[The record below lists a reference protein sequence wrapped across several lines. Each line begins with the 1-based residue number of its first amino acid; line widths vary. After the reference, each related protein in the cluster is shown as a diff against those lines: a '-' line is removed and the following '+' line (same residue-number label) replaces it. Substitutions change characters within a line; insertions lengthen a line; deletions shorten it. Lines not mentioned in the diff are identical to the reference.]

1 MMINY
6 IIFVSNNII
15 LIHQI
20 KLKKILSI
28 LFILLINISFS
39 QEFVSGKVLFND
51 SGIDFPIE
59 GANVIWLNT
68 NQGTITKAA
77 GEFNIQKIK
86 DVKSLVISYIGFKT
100 DTIDIDDK
108 KFITHYLTYSDD
120 NELDEV
126 TVTKKRK
133 TIQRTYLMPQNVVKI
148 SEEELLKAACCNLS
162 ESFETNPAVD
172 VNHNDALTGT
182 KQIEMLG
189 LKSPYILITEEN
201 IPMVRGASQTFGLG
215 FTPGTWI
222 ESIQVTK
229 GMGSVINGFES
240 IVGQINTEIK
250 KPFNDIPFFF
260 NLFNG
265 FDGRVE
271 ANVHLKSTVSD
282 KIHNTSFIH
291 YNERKKANDKNSD
304 KFLDK
309 PIQDQLNLLSK
320 WQYTDFTKGIVSFLN
335 FRYLE
340 DNKRIGS
347 IYFNEKSDLSKFWG
361 AEILTNRFDSSFKLG
376 YVNPNIPYQSLGFQL
391 AYNFHDQE
399 SYYGLNDYNIS
410 QKSLFANLI
419 YNSIISNT
427 KNKIKAGLNFSSDSY
442 DEFVFESNIE
452 RTDRSFGGF
461 FEYSF
466 DNLNDF
472 NLVFGLR
479 YDVHNNLGS
488 FFTPRLHFR
497 YLFNDN
503 FSIKG
508 SAGTGRKI
516 ANIFAENQVIFLSNR
531 INLNKTFTEK
541 LYGVS
546 PEKATNL
553 GFSLDHKVF
562 LFGGQGNIIFDYYNT
577 TFDNRVI
584 IDFENPGEF
593 NFYNSSLGKSKSNS
607 FQAEFLFSKNNWNIV
622 AAYKKYDVKSF
633 YNSGLKEKPIQPR
646 NIIFFNYGIES
657 NKTNN
662 KYWKFDIT
670 YNRLGKQ
677 RLVSNSRDNFELVD
691 PHFSINSQITRV
703 FNTKFEIYIGGE
715 NLNNYKQENPIIMA
729 DNPFDPMFD
738 ASIVHGPIFGSIY
751 YMGLRFKILN

>member
-1 MMINY
+1 MIKRIAFLALFFLLNY
-6 IIFVSNNII
+6 SY
-15 LIHQI
+15 
-20 KLKKILSI
+20 
-28 LFILLINISFS
+28 S
-39 QEFVSGKVLFND
+39 QTISGKVLFKDN
-51 SGIDFPIE
+51 GVDFPIE
-59 GANVIWLNT
+59 GANIFWLNT
-68 NQGTITKAA
+68 KQGTITKAA
-77 GEFNIQKIK
+77 GEFNIQKIR

-108 KFITHYLTYSDD
+108 KFITHYLTFSDD

-126 TVTKKRK
+126 TVSKKRN

-162 ESFETNPAVD
+162 ESFETNPSVD
-172 VNHNDALTGT
+172 VNHNDAITGT

-201 IPMVRGASQTFGLG
+201 IPMVRGASQTYGLG

-229 GMGSVINGFES
+229 GMGSVTNGYES

-250 KPFNDIPFFF
+250 KPYSDMPFFF
-260 NLFNG
+260 NLFNSI
-265 FDGRVE
+265 DGRVE
-271 ANVHLKSTVSD
+271 ANAHLKSTISD
-282 KIHNTSFIH
+282 KIQTTSFIH
-291 YNERKKANDKNSD
+291 YNNREKANDKNGD

-320 WQYTDFTKGIVSFLN
+320 WQYTDAANGIVSFLN
-335 FRYLE
+335 IRYLD
-340 DNKRIGS
+340 DNKKVGS
-347 IYFNEKSDLSKFWG
+347 IDFNEKSDLSRLWG
-361 AEILTNRFDSSFKLG
+361 GEIFTNRFDSSFKLG
-376 YVNPNIPYQSLGFQL
+376 YVNPKIPYQSLGFQL

-410 QKSLFANLI
+410 QKSLFINLI

-442 DEFVFESNIE
+442 DEFVFKSNIE

-479 YDVHNNLGS
+479 YDNHNNLGS

-497 YLFNDN
+497 YLLNDN

-531 INLNKTFTEK
+531 KNLNKTFTEK
-541 LYGVS
+541 LYGVN

-562 LFGGQGNIIFDYYNT
+562 LLGGQGNIIFDYYNT

-584 IDFENPGEF
+584 IDFETPGEF
-593 NFYNSSLGKSKSNS
+593 NFYNSKLGKSKSNS
-607 FQAEFLFSKNNWNIV
+607 FQAEFLFSKNNWNIT
-622 AAYKKYDVKSF
+622 AAYKKYDVKSY
-633 YNSGLKEKPIQPR
+633 YNSGLKEKPLQPR
-646 NIIFFNYGIES
+646 NILFFNYGIES
-657 NKTNN
+657 NKINDKN
-662 KYWKFDIT
+662 WKFDIT

-677 RLVSNSRDNFELVD
+677 RLVRNPRDNFELVD

-703 FNTKFEIYIGGE
+703 FSSKFEFYLGGE
-715 NLNNYKQENPIIMA
+715 NINNFKQEDPIIMA
-729 DNPFDPMFD
+729 NNPFDPMFD
-738 ASIVHGPIFGSIY
+738 ASIVHGPIFGSTY

>member
-1 MMINY
+1 M
-6 IIFVSNNII
+6 FS
-15 LIHQI
+15 I
-20 KLKKILSI
+20 KAYPLSSTSTF
-28 LFILLINISFS
+28 L
-39 QEFVSGKVLFND
+39 
-51 SGIDFPIE
+51 
-59 GANVIWLNT
+59 LNT

-77 GEFNIQKIK
+77 GEFNIQKIR

-100 DTIDIDDK
+100 DTIDIDDE
-108 KFITHYLTYSDD
+108 KFITHYLTFSDD

-126 TVTKKRK
+126 TVSKKRK

-162 ESFETNPAVD
+162 ESFETNPSVD
-172 VNHNDALTGT
+172 VNHNDAITGT

-201 IPMVRGASQTFGLG
+201 IPMVRGASQTYGLG

-229 GMGSVINGFES
+229 GMGSVINGYES

-250 KPFNDIPFFF
+250 KPFSDMPFFF
-260 NLFNG
+260 NLFSS
-265 FDGRVE
+265 FDGRIE
-271 ANVHLKSTVSD
+271 ANAHLKSTVSE
-282 KIHNTSFIH
+282 KIQTTSFIH
-291 YNERKKANDKNSD
+291 YNDRKRANDKNGD

-320 WQYTDFTKGIVSFLN
+320 WQYTDAANGIVSFLN
-335 FRYLE
+335 IRYLD
-340 DNKRIGS
+340 DNKKVGS
-347 IYFNEKSDLSKFWG
+347 VDFNEKSDLSRLWG
-361 AEILTNRFDSSFKLG
+361 GKIFTNRFDSSFKLG

-391 AYNFHDQE
+391 AYNYHDQE
-399 SYYGLNDYNIS
+399 SYYGLNNYNIS

-427 KNKIKAGLNFSSDSY
+427 KNKIKVGLNFSSDSY
-442 DEFVFESNIE
+442 DEFVFKSNIE

-466 DNLNDF
+466 DNLSNF

-479 YDVHNNLGS
+479 YDNHNNLGS

-516 ANIFAENQVIFLSNR
+516 ANVFAENQVIFLSNR

-584 IDFENPGEF
+584 IDFETPGEF
-593 NFYNSSLGKSKSNS
+593 NFYNSTLGKSKSNS
-607 FQAEFLFSKNNWNIV
+607 FQAEFLFSKNNWNIT
-622 AAYKKYDVKSF
+622 AAYKKYDVKSY

-657 NKTNN
+657 NKINDKN
-662 KYWKFDIT
+662 WKFDIT

-677 RLVSNSRDNFELVD
+677 RLVRNPRDNFELVD

-703 FNTKFEIYIGGE
+703 FSSKFEVYLGGE
-715 NLNNYKQENPIIMA
+715 NINNFKQDNPIIMA
-729 DNPFDPMFD
+729 NNPFDPMFD
-738 ASIVHGPIFGSIY
+738 ASIIHGPIFGSTY
-751 YMGLRFKILN
+751 YLGLRFKILN

>member
-1 MMINY
+1 MI
-6 IIFVSNNII
+6 
-15 LIHQI
+15 
-20 KLKKILSI
+20 KR
-28 LFILLINISFS
+28 ISFLALFFLVNYSYS
-39 QEFVSGKVLFND
+39 QTISGKVLFKDN
-51 SGIDFPIE
+51 GVDFPIE
-59 GANVIWLNT
+59 GANVYWLNT
-68 NQGTITKAA
+68 NQGTITKAE
-77 GEFNIQKIK
+77 GEFNIQKIR

-108 KFITHYLTYSDD
+108 KFINHYLTFSDD

-126 TVTKKRK
+126 TVFKKRK
-133 TIQRTYLMPQNVVKI
+133 TIQRTYLMPQNIVKI

-162 ESFETNPAVD
+162 ESFETNPSVD
-172 VNHNDALTGT
+172 VNHNDAITGT

-229 GMGSVINGFES
+229 GMGSVTNGYES

-250 KPFNDIPFFF
+250 KPYSDIPFFF
-260 NLFNG
+260 NLFSSV
-265 FDGRVE
+265 DGRVE
-271 ANVHLKSTVSD
+271 ANAHLKSSISD
-282 KIHNTSFIH
+282 KIQTTSFIH
-291 YNERKKANDKNSD
+291 YNYRKRANDKNGD

-320 WQYTDFTKGIVSFLN
+320 WQYTDTANGIVSFLN
-335 FRYLE
+335 IRYLD
-340 DNKRIGS
+340 DNKRVGS
-347 IYFNEKSDLSKFWG
+347 IDFNEKSDLSRFWG
-361 AEILTNRFDSSFKLG
+361 GEIFTNRFDSSFKLG

-410 QKSLFANLI
+410 QKSFFANLI

-427 KNKIKAGLNFSSDSY
+427 KNKIKFGLNFSSDSY
-442 DEFVFESNIE
+442 DEFVFKSNIG

-466 DNLNDF
+466 DNLNNF

-479 YDVHNNLGS
+479 YDNHNNLDS

-516 ANIFAENQVIFLSNR
+516 ANVFAENQIIFLSNR
-531 INLNKTFTEK
+531 INKNNNFLDK
-541 LYGVS
+541 LYGVN

-577 TFDNRVI
+577 TFNNKVI
-584 IDFENPGEF
+584 IDFETPGEF
-593 NFYNSSLGKSKSNS
+593 NFYNSTLGKSKSNS
-607 FQAEFLFSKNNWNIV
+607 FQAEFLFSKNNWNIT

-633 YNSGLKEKPIQPR
+633 YKSGLKEKPIQPR
-646 NIIFFNYGIES
+646 NIIFLNYGIES
-657 NKTNN
+657 NKIND

-677 RLVSNSRDNFELVD
+677 RLVRNPRDNFELVD
-691 PHFSINSQITRV
+691 PLFSINSQITRV
-703 FNTKFEIYIGGE
+703 FSSKFEVYLGGE
-715 NLNNYKQENPIIMA
+715 NINNFKQENPIIMA
-729 DNPFDPMFD
+729 NNPFDPMFD
-738 ASIVHGPIFGSIY
+738 ASIIHGPIFGSIY
-751 YMGLRFKILN
+751 YIGLRYKILN

>member
-1 MMINY
+1 MIKRIAFLALFFLLNY
-6 IIFVSNNII
+6 SY
-15 LIHQI
+15 
-20 KLKKILSI
+20 
-28 LFILLINISFS
+28 S
-39 QEFVSGKVLFND
+39 QTISGKVLFKDN
-51 SGIDFPIE
+51 GVDFPIE
-59 GANVIWLNT
+59 GANIFWLNT

-77 GEFNIQKIK
+77 GEFNIQKIR

-108 KFITHYLTYSDD
+108 NFITHYLTFSDD

-126 TVTKKRK
+126 TVSKKRN

-162 ESFETNPAVD
+162 ESFETNPSVD
-172 VNHNDALTGT
+172 VNHNDAITGT

-201 IPMVRGASQTFGLG
+201 IPMVRGASQTYGLG

-229 GMGSVINGFES
+229 GMGSVTNGYES

-250 KPFNDIPFFF
+250 KPYSDMPFFF
-260 NLFNG
+260 NLFNSI
-265 FDGRVE
+265 DGRVE
-271 ANVHLKSTVSD
+271 ANAHLKSTISD
-282 KIHNTSFIH
+282 KIQTTSFIH
-291 YNERKKANDKNSD
+291 YNNREKANDKNGD

-320 WQYTDFTKGIVSFLN
+320 WQYTDAANGIVSFLN
-335 FRYLE
+335 IRYLD
-340 DNKRIGS
+340 DNKKVGS
-347 IYFNEKSDLSKFWG
+347 IDFNEKSDLSRLWG
-361 AEILTNRFDSSFKLG
+361 GEIFTNRFDSSFKLG
-376 YVNPNIPYQSLGFQL
+376 YVNPKIPYQSLGFQL

-410 QKSLFANLI
+410 QKSLFINLI

-442 DEFVFESNIE
+442 DEFVFKSNIE

-479 YDVHNNLGS
+479 YDNHNNLGS

-497 YLFNDN
+497 YLLNDN

-531 INLNKTFTEK
+531 KNLNKTFTEK
-541 LYGVS
+541 LYGVN

-562 LFGGQGNIIFDYYNT
+562 LLGGQGNIIFDYYNT

-584 IDFENPGEF
+584 IDFETPGEF
-593 NFYNSSLGKSKSNS
+593 NFYNSKLGKSKSNS
-607 FQAEFLFSKNNWNIV
+607 FQAEFLFSKNNWNIT
-622 AAYKKYDVKSF
+622 AAYKKYDVKSY
-633 YNSGLKEKPIQPR
+633 YNSGLKEKPLQPR
-646 NIIFFNYGIES
+646 NILFFNYGIES
-657 NKTNN
+657 NKINDKN
-662 KYWKFDIT
+662 WKFDIT

-677 RLVSNSRDNFELVD
+677 RLVRNPRDNFELVD

-703 FNTKFEIYIGGE
+703 FSSKFEVYLGGE
-715 NLNNYKQENPIIMA
+715 NINNFKQEDPIIMA
-729 DNPFDPMFD
+729 NNPFDPMFD
-738 ASIVHGPIFGSIY
+738 ASIVHGPIFGSTY

>member
-1 MMINY
+1 MIKRIAFLALFFLLNY
-6 IIFVSNNII
+6 SY
-15 LIHQI
+15 
-20 KLKKILSI
+20 
-28 LFILLINISFS
+28 S
-39 QEFVSGKVLFND
+39 QTISGKVLFKDN
-51 SGIDFPIE
+51 GVDFPIE
-59 GANVIWLNT
+59 GANIFWLNT
-68 NQGTITKAA
+68 KQGTITKAA
-77 GEFNIQKIK
+77 GEFNIQKIR

-108 KFITHYLTYSDD
+108 KFITHYLTFSDD

-126 TVTKKRK
+126 TVSKKRN

-162 ESFETNPAVD
+162 ESFETNPSVD
-172 VNHNDALTGT
+172 VNHNDAITGT

-201 IPMVRGASQTFGLG
+201 IPMVRGASQTYGLG

-229 GMGSVINGFES
+229 GMGSVTNGYES

-250 KPFNDIPFFF
+250 KPYSDMPFFF
-260 NLFNG
+260 NLFNSI
-265 FDGRVE
+265 DGRVE
-271 ANVHLKSTVSD
+271 ANAHLKSTISD
-282 KIHNTSFIH
+282 KIQTTSFIH
-291 YNERKKANDKNSD
+291 YNNREKANDKNGD

-320 WQYTDFTKGIVSFLN
+320 WQYTDAANGIVSFLN
-335 FRYLE
+335 IRYLD
-340 DNKRIGS
+340 DNKKVGS
-347 IYFNEKSDLSKFWG
+347 IDFNEKSDLSRLWG
-361 AEILTNRFDSSFKLG
+361 GEIFTNRFDSSFKLG
-376 YVNPNIPYQSLGFQL
+376 YVNPKIPYQSLGFQL

-410 QKSLFANLI
+410 QKSLFINLI

-442 DEFVFESNIE
+442 DEFVFKSNIE

-479 YDVHNNLGS
+479 YDNHNNLGS

-497 YLFNDN
+497 YLLNDN

-531 INLNKTFTEK
+531 KNLNKTFTEK
-541 LYGVS
+541 LYGVN

-562 LFGGQGNIIFDYYNT
+562 LLGGQGNIIFDYYNT

-584 IDFENPGEF
+584 IDFETPGEF
-593 NFYNSSLGKSKSNS
+593 NFYNSKLGKSKSNS
-607 FQAEFLFSKNNWNIV
+607 FQAEFLFSKNNWNIT
-622 AAYKKYDVKSF
+622 AAYKKYDVKSY
-633 YNSGLKEKPIQPR
+633 YNSGLKEKPLQPR
-646 NIIFFNYGIES
+646 NILFFNYGIES
-657 NKTNN
+657 NKINDKN
-662 KYWKFDIT
+662 WKFDIT

-677 RLVSNSRDNFELVD
+677 RLVRNPRDNFELVD

-703 FNTKFEIYIGGE
+703 FSSKFEVYLGGE
-715 NLNNYKQENPIIMA
+715 NINNFKQEDPIIMA
-729 DNPFDPMFD
+729 NNPFDPMFD
-738 ASIVHGPIFGSIY
+738 ASIVHGPIFGSTY

>member
-1 MMINY
+1 MIKRIAFLALFFLLNY
-6 IIFVSNNII
+6 SY
-15 LIHQI
+15 
-20 KLKKILSI
+20 
-28 LFILLINISFS
+28 S
-39 QEFVSGKVLFND
+39 QTISGKVLFKDN
-51 SGIDFPIE
+51 GVDFPIE
-59 GANVIWLNT
+59 GANVFWLNT

-77 GEFNIQKIK
+77 GEFNIQKIR

-108 KFITHYLTYSDD
+108 KFITHYLTFSDD

-126 TVTKKRK
+126 TVSKKRK

-162 ESFETNPAVD
+162 ESFETNPSVD
-172 VNHNDALTGT
+172 VNHNDAISGT

-201 IPMVRGASQTFGLG
+201 IPMVRGASQTYGLG

-229 GMGSVINGFES
+229 GMGSVTNGYES

-250 KPFNDIPFFF
+250 KPYSDMPFFF
-260 NLFNG
+260 NLFNSI
-265 FDGRVE
+265 DGRVE
-271 ANVHLKSTVSD
+271 ANAHLKSTISD
-282 KIHNTSFIH
+282 KIQTTSFIH
-291 YNERKKANDKNSD
+291 YNDREKANDKNGD

-320 WQYTDFTKGIVSFLN
+320 WQYTDASNGIVSFLN
-335 FRYLE
+335 IRYLD
-340 DNKRIGS
+340 DNKKVGS
-347 IYFNEKSDLSKFWG
+347 IDFNEKSDLSRLWG
-361 AEILTNRFDSSFKLG
+361 GEIFTNRFDSSFKLG
-376 YVNPNIPYQSLGFQL
+376 YVNPKIPYQSLGFQL

-410 QKSLFANLI
+410 QKSLFINLI

-442 DEFVFESNIE
+442 DEFVFKSNIE

-479 YDVHNNLGS
+479 YDNHNNLGS

-497 YLFNDN
+497 YLLNDN

-516 ANIFAENQVIFLSNR
+516 ANVFAENQVIFLSNR
-531 INLNKTFTEK
+531 KNLNKTFTEK

-584 IDFENPGEF
+584 IDFETQGEF
-593 NFYNSSLGKSKSNS
+593 NFYNSKLGKSKSNS
-607 FQAEFLFSKNNWNIV
+607 FQAEFLFSKNNWNIT
-622 AAYKKYDVKSF
+622 AAYKKYDVKSY

-646 NIIFFNYGIES
+646 NILFFNYGIES
-657 NKTNN
+657 NKINDKN
-662 KYWKFDIT
+662 WKFDIT

-677 RLVSNSRDNFELVD
+677 RLVRNPRDNFELVD

-703 FNTKFEIYIGGE
+703 FSSKFEVYLGGE
-715 NLNNYKQENPIIMA
+715 NINNFKQEDPIIMA
-729 DNPFDPMFD
+729 NNPFDPMFD
-738 ASIVHGPIFGSIY
+738 ASIVHGPIFGSTY

>member
-1 MMINY
+1 MIKRIAFLALFFLLNY
-6 IIFVSNNII
+6 SY
-15 LIHQI
+15 
-20 KLKKILSI
+20 
-28 LFILLINISFS
+28 S
-39 QEFVSGKVLFND
+39 QTISGKVLFKDN
-51 SGIDFPIE
+51 GVDFPIE
-59 GANVIWLNT
+59 GANIFWLNT
-68 NQGTITKAA
+68 KQGTITKAA
-77 GEFNIQKIK
+77 GEFNIQKIR

-108 KFITHYLTYSDD
+108 KFITHYLTFSDD

-126 TVTKKRK
+126 TVSKKRK
-133 TIQRTYLMPQNVVKI
+133 SIQRTYLMPQNVVKI

-162 ESFETNPAVD
+162 ESFETNPSVD
-172 VNHNDALTGT
+172 VNHNDAITGT

-201 IPMVRGASQTFGLG
+201 IPMVRGASQTYGLG

-229 GMGSVINGFES
+229 GMGSVTNGYES

-250 KPFNDIPFFF
+250 KPYSDMPFFF
-260 NLFNG
+260 NLFNSI
-265 FDGRVE
+265 DGRVE
-271 ANVHLKSTVSD
+271 ANAHLKSTISD
-282 KIHNTSFIH
+282 KIQTTSFIH
-291 YNERKKANDKNSD
+291 YNNREKANDKNGD

-320 WQYTDFTKGIVSFLN
+320 WQYTDAANGIVSFLN
-335 FRYLE
+335 IRYLD
-340 DNKRIGS
+340 DNKKVGS
-347 IYFNEKSDLSKFWG
+347 IDFNEKSDLSRLWG
-361 AEILTNRFDSSFKLG
+361 GEIFTNRFDSSFKLG
-376 YVNPNIPYQSLGFQL
+376 YVNPKIPYQSLGFQL

-410 QKSLFANLI
+410 QKSLFINLI

-427 KNKIKAGLNFSSDSY
+427 KNKIKAGLNLSSDSY
-442 DEFVFESNIE
+442 DEFVFKSNIE
-452 RTDRSFGGF
+452 RTDKSFGGF

-479 YDVHNNLGS
+479 YDNHNNLGS

-497 YLFNDN
+497 YLLNDN

-531 INLNKTFTEK
+531 KNLNKTFTEK
-541 LYGVS
+541 LYGVN

-562 LFGGQGNIIFDYYNT
+562 LLGGQGNIIFDYYNT

-584 IDFENPGEF
+584 IDFETPGEF
-593 NFYNSSLGKSKSNS
+593 NFYNSKLGKSKSNS
-607 FQAEFLFSKNNWNIV
+607 FQAEFLFSKNNWNIT
-622 AAYKKYDVKSF
+622 AAYKKYDVKSY
-633 YNSGLKEKPIQPR
+633 YNSGLKEKPLQPR
-646 NIIFFNYGIES
+646 NILFFNYGIES
-657 NKTNN
+657 NKINDKN
-662 KYWKFDIT
+662 WKFDIT

-677 RLVSNSRDNFELVD
+677 RLVRNPRDNFELVD

-703 FNTKFEIYIGGE
+703 FSSKFEVYLGGE
-715 NLNNYKQENPIIMA
+715 NINNFKQEDPIIMA
-729 DNPFDPMFD
+729 NNPFDPMFD
-738 ASIVHGPIFGSIY
+738 ASIVHGPIFGSTY

>member
-1 MMINY
+1 MIKRIAFLALFFLLNY
-6 IIFVSNNII
+6 SY
-15 LIHQI
+15 
-20 KLKKILSI
+20 
-28 LFILLINISFS
+28 S
-39 QEFVSGKVLFND
+39 QTISGKVLFKDN
-51 SGIDFPIE
+51 GVDFPIE
-59 GANVIWLNT
+59 GANIFWLNT

-77 GEFNIQKIK
+77 GEFNIQKIR

-108 KFITHYLTYSDD
+108 KFITHYLTFSDD

-126 TVTKKRK
+126 TVSKKRN

-162 ESFETNPAVD
+162 ESFETNPSVD
-172 VNHNDALTGT
+172 VNHNDAITGT

-201 IPMVRGASQTFGLG
+201 IPMVRGASQTYGLG

-229 GMGSVINGFES
+229 GMGSVTNGYES

-250 KPFNDIPFFF
+250 KPYSDMPFFF
-260 NLFNG
+260 NLFNSI
-265 FDGRVE
+265 DGRVE
-271 ANVHLKSTVSD
+271 ANAHLKSTISD
-282 KIHNTSFIH
+282 KIQTTSFIH
-291 YNERKKANDKNSD
+291 YNNREKANDKNGD
-304 KFLDK
+304 KFSDK

-320 WQYTDFTKGIVSFLN
+320 WQYTDAANGIVSFLN
-335 FRYLE
+335 IRYLD
-340 DNKRIGS
+340 DNKKVGS
-347 IYFNEKSDLSKFWG
+347 IDFNEKSDLSRLWG
-361 AEILTNRFDSSFKLG
+361 GEIFTNRFDSSFKLG
-376 YVNPNIPYQSLGFQL
+376 YVNPKIPYQSLGFQL

-410 QKSLFANLI
+410 QKSLFINLI

-442 DEFVFESNIE
+442 DEFVFKSNIE

-479 YDVHNNLGS
+479 YDNHNNLGS

-497 YLFNDN
+497 YLLNDN

-516 ANIFAENQVIFLSNR
+516 ANVFAENQVIFLSNR
-531 INLNKTFTEK
+531 KNLNKTFTEK
-541 LYGVS
+541 LYGVN

-562 LFGGQGNIIFDYYNT
+562 LLGGQGNIIFDYYNT

-584 IDFENPGEF
+584 IDFETPGEF
-593 NFYNSSLGKSKSNS
+593 NFYNSKLGKSKSNS
-607 FQAEFLFSKNNWNIV
+607 FQAEFLFSKNNWNIT
-622 AAYKKYDVKSF
+622 AAYKKYDVKSY
-633 YNSGLKEKPIQPR
+633 YNSGLKEKPLQPR
-646 NIIFFNYGIES
+646 NILFFNYGIES
-657 NKTNN
+657 NKIND

-677 RLVSNSRDNFELVD
+677 RLVRNPRDNFELVD

-703 FNTKFEIYIGGE
+703 FSSKFEVYLGGE
-715 NLNNYKQENPIIMA
+715 NINNFKQEDPIIMA
-729 DNPFDPMFD
+729 NNPFDPMFD
-738 ASIVHGPIFGSIY
+738 ASIVHGPIFGSTY

>member
-1 MMINY
+1 MIKRIAFLALFFLLNY
-6 IIFVSNNII
+6 SY
-15 LIHQI
+15 
-20 KLKKILSI
+20 
-28 LFILLINISFS
+28 S
-39 QEFVSGKVLFND
+39 QTISGKVLFKDN
-51 SGIDFPIE
+51 GVDFPIE
-59 GANVIWLNT
+59 GANVFWLNT

-77 GEFNIQKIK
+77 GEFNIQKIG

-108 KFITHYLTYSDD
+108 KFITHYLTFSDD

-126 TVTKKRK
+126 TVSKKRN
-133 TIQRTYLMPQNVVKI
+133 TIQRTYLIPQNVVKI

-162 ESFETNPAVD
+162 ESFETNPSVD
-172 VNHNDALTGT
+172 VNHNDAITGT

-201 IPMVRGASQTFGLG
+201 IPMVRGASQTYGLG

-229 GMGSVINGFES
+229 GMGSVTNGYES

-250 KPFNDIPFFF
+250 KPYSDMPFFF
-260 NLFNG
+260 NLFNSI
-265 FDGRVE
+265 DGRVE
-271 ANVHLKSTVSD
+271 ANAHLKSTISD
-282 KIHNTSFIH
+282 KIQTTSFIH
-291 YNERKKANDKNSD
+291 YNNREKANDKNGD

-320 WQYTDFTKGIVSFLN
+320 WQYTDAANGIVSFLN
-335 FRYLE
+335 IRYLD
-340 DNKRIGS
+340 DNKKVGS
-347 IYFNEKSDLSKFWG
+347 IDFNEKSDLSRLWG
-361 AEILTNRFDSSFKLG
+361 GEIFTNRFDSSFKLG
-376 YVNPNIPYQSLGFQL
+376 YVNPKIPYQSLGFQL

-410 QKSLFANLI
+410 QKSLFINLI

-427 KNKIKAGLNFSSDSY
+427 KNKIKAGLNLSSDSY
-442 DEFVFESNIE
+442 DEFVFKSNIE
-452 RTDRSFGGF
+452 RTDKSFGGF

-479 YDVHNNLGS
+479 YDNHNNLGS

-497 YLFNDN
+497 YLLNDN

-516 ANIFAENQVIFLSNR
+516 ANVFAENQVIFLSNR
-531 INLNKTFTEK
+531 KNLNKTFTEK
-541 LYGVS
+541 LYGVN

-562 LFGGQGNIIFDYYNT
+562 LLGGQGNIIFDYYNT

-584 IDFENPGEF
+584 IDFETPGEF
-593 NFYNSSLGKSKSNS
+593 NFYNSKLGKSKSNS
-607 FQAEFLFSKNNWNIV
+607 FQAEFLFSKNNWNIT
-622 AAYKKYDVKSF
+622 AAYKKYDVKSY
-633 YNSGLKEKPIQPR
+633 YNSGLKEKPLQPR
-646 NIIFFNYGIES
+646 NILFFNYGIES
-657 NKTNN
+657 NKINDKN
-662 KYWKFDIT
+662 WKFDIT

-677 RLVSNSRDNFELVD
+677 RLVRNPRDNFELVD

-703 FNTKFEIYIGGE
+703 FSSKFEFYLGGE
-715 NLNNYKQENPIIMA
+715 NINNFKQEDPIIMA
-729 DNPFDPMFD
+729 NNPFDPMFD
-738 ASIVHGPIFGSIY
+738 ASIVHGPIFGSTY

>member
-1 MMINY
+1 MIKRIAFLALFFLLNY
-6 IIFVSNNII
+6 SY
-15 LIHQI
+15 
-20 KLKKILSI
+20 
-28 LFILLINISFS
+28 S
-39 QEFVSGKVLFND
+39 QTISGKVLFKDN
-51 SGIDFPIE
+51 GVDFPIE
-59 GANVIWLNT
+59 GANVFWLNT

-77 GEFNIQKIK
+77 GEFNIQKIR

-108 KFITHYLTYSDD
+108 KFITHYLTFSDD

-126 TVTKKRK
+126 TVSKKRK

-162 ESFETNPAVD
+162 ESFETNPSVD
-172 VNHNDALTGT
+172 VNHNDAITGT

-201 IPMVRGASQTFGLG
+201 IPMVRGASQTYGLG

-229 GMGSVINGFES
+229 GMGSVTNGYES

-250 KPFNDIPFFF
+250 KPYSDMPFFF
-260 NLFNG
+260 NLFNSI
-265 FDGRVE
+265 DGRVE
-271 ANVHLKSTVSD
+271 ANAHLKSTISD
-282 KIHNTSFIH
+282 KIQTTSFIH
-291 YNERKKANDKNSD
+291 YNDREKANDKNGD

-320 WQYTDFTKGIVSFLN
+320 WQYTDATNGIVSFLN
-335 FRYLE
+335 IRYLD
-340 DNKRIGS
+340 DNKKVGS
-347 IYFNEKSDLSKFWG
+347 IDFNEKSDLSRLWG
-361 AEILTNRFDSSFKLG
+361 GEIFTNRFDSSFKLG
-376 YVNPNIPYQSLGFQL
+376 YVNPKIPYQSLGFQL

-410 QKSLFANLI
+410 QKSLFINLI

-442 DEFVFESNIE
+442 DEFVFKSNIE

-466 DNLNDF
+466 DNLDDF

-479 YDVHNNLGS
+479 YDNHNNLGS

-497 YLFNDN
+497 YLLNDN

-516 ANIFAENQVIFLSNR
+516 ANVFAENQVIFLSNR
-531 INLNKTFTEK
+531 KNLNKTFTEK

-584 IDFENPGEF
+584 IDFETPGEF
-593 NFYNSSLGKSKSNS
+593 NFYNSKLGKSKSNS
-607 FQAEFLFSKNNWNIV
+607 FQAEFLFSKNNWNIT
-622 AAYKKYDVKSF
+622 AAYKKYDVKSY

-646 NIIFFNYGIES
+646 NILFFNYGIES
-657 NKTNN
+657 NKINDKN
-662 KYWKFDIT
+662 WKFDIT

-677 RLVSNSRDNFELVD
+677 RLVRNPRDNFELVD

-703 FNTKFEIYIGGE
+703 FSSKFEVYLGGE
-715 NLNNYKQENPIIMA
+715 NINNFKQEDPIIMA
-729 DNPFDPMFD
+729 NNPFDPMFD
-738 ASIVHGPIFGSIY
+738 ASIVHGPIFGSTY

>member
-1 MMINY
+1 MIKRIAFLALFFLLNY
-6 IIFVSNNII
+6 SY
-15 LIHQI
+15 
-20 KLKKILSI
+20 
-28 LFILLINISFS
+28 S
-39 QEFVSGKVLFND
+39 QTISGKVLFKDN
-51 SGIDFPIE
+51 GVDFPIE
-59 GANVIWLNT
+59 GANVFWLNT
-68 NQGTITKAA
+68 NQGTITKSA
-77 GEFNIQKIK
+77 GEFNIQKIR

-108 KFITHYLTYSDD
+108 KFITHYLTFSDD

-126 TVTKKRK
+126 TVSKKRK

-162 ESFETNPAVD
+162 ESFETNPSVD
-172 VNHNDALTGT
+172 VNHNDAISGT

-201 IPMVRGASQTFGLG
+201 IPMVRGASQTYGLG

-229 GMGSVINGFES
+229 GMGSVTNGYES

-250 KPFNDIPFFF
+250 KPYSDMPFFF
-260 NLFNG
+260 NLFNSI
-265 FDGRVE
+265 DGRVE
-271 ANVHLKSTVSD
+271 ANAHLKSTISD
-282 KIHNTSFIH
+282 KIQTTSFIH
-291 YNERKKANDKNSD
+291 YNDREKANDKNGD

-320 WQYTDFTKGIVSFLN
+320 WQYTDASNGIVSFLN
-335 FRYLE
+335 IRYLD
-340 DNKRIGS
+340 DNKKVGS
-347 IYFNEKSDLSKFWG
+347 IDFNEKSDLSRLWG
-361 AEILTNRFDSSFKLG
+361 GEIFTNRFDSSFKLG
-376 YVNPNIPYQSLGFQL
+376 YVNPKIPYQSLGFQL

-410 QKSLFANLI
+410 QKSLFINLI

-442 DEFVFESNIE
+442 DEFVFKSNIE

-479 YDVHNNLGS
+479 YDNHNNLGS

-497 YLFNDN
+497 YLLNDN

-516 ANIFAENQVIFLSNR
+516 ANVFAENQMIFLSNR
-531 INLNKTFTEK
+531 KNLNKTFTEK

-584 IDFENPGEF
+584 IDFETPGEF
-593 NFYNSSLGKSKSNS
+593 NFYNSKLGKSKSNS
-607 FQAEFLFSKNNWNIV
+607 FQAEFLFSKNNWNIT
-622 AAYKKYDVKSF
+622 AAYKKYDVKSY

-646 NIIFFNYGIES
+646 NILFFNYGIES
-657 NKTNN
+657 NKINDKN
-662 KYWKFDIT
+662 WKFDIT

-677 RLVSNSRDNFELVD
+677 RLVRNPRDNFELVD

-703 FNTKFEIYIGGE
+703 FSSKFEVYLGGE
-715 NLNNYKQENPIIMA
+715 NINNFKQEDPIIMA
-729 DNPFDPMFD
+729 NNPFDPMFD
-738 ASIVHGPIFGSIY
+738 ASIVHGPIFGSTY